1 MQSTALVDNKITYA
15 HNHLLE
21 MRTKED
27 PNPWMALA
35 TKRSQY
41 PDAKPYTK
49 CKRKILMARDTYF
62 DKSTQPK
69 WVNQIA
75 TDIYNRS

>member
-49 CKRKILMARDTYF
+49 CKRKILMARDTY
-62 DKSTQPK
+62 STQPK

-75 TDIYNRS
+75 TDIYSRS